1 MCRGEVSADLLS
13 LGRVEIRVKS
23 EGFLPVPDRLAG
35 IVRGVVTAGETV
47 VGTSLLVF
55 IADLAGQDERG
66 GVLCAGVAGLVS
78 REKKLT

>member
-1 MCRGEVSADLLS
+1 M
-13 LGRVEIRVKS
+13 
-23 EGFLPVPDRLAG
+23 PDRPAG

-66 GVLCAGVAGLVS
+66 GVLCAGVAGLAS
-78 REKKLT
+78 SEKKLT